1 MSISAD
7 RYKELV
13 RDLPALSSHQLRD
26 VRARCRALLHNGD
39 GDNGDRAPG
48 AVPVPRKAAENLL
61 ALIADYM
68 RGKGVDFRPYQK
80 LRETSG
86 YPGFADKVEQLLQ
99 WDLFADRSRVERD
112 AFFRVGIDLIHDNL
126 RAMGVPVSST
136 TIMAHVHRLP
146 SIFEAS
152 FPGYIAEGLLGL
164 IAASD
169 QRACT
174 RRRSKSDG

>member
-1 MSISAD
+1 MSSSAD

-13 RDLPALSSHQLRD
+13 RDLPALSSRQLRE
-26 VRARCRALLHNGD
+26 VRAHCRALLRHGD

-48 AVPVPRKAAENLL
+48 AVAVPCKAAENIL

-68 RGKGVDFRPYQK
+68 RGRGVDFRPYQK
-80 LRETSG
+80 LRETSA
-86 YPGFADKVEQLLQ
+86 YSSFADKVNQLMQ
-99 WDLFADRSRVERD
+99 WDLFAGKSRVERD
-112 AFFRVGIDLIHDNL
+112 AFFRIGIELIHDNL
-126 RAMGVPVSST
+126 RAMGTPSSST
-136 TIMAHVHRLP
+136 TIMAHFHRLP

-169 QRACT
+169 QRLH
-174 RRRSKSDG
+174 KKKEQV